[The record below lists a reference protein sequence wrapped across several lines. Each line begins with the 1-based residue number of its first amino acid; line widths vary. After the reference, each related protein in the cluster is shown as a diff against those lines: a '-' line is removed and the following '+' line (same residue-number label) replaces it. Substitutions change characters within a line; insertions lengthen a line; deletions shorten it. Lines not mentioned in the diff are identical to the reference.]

1 MTEQA
6 VSCDRPWQRKI
17 AVTELARPRNRLP
30 VIALVG
36 AETAHITVE
45 GFLARCEVV
54 VSVMT
59 NTEVTLVV
67 GIEAT
72 EVIVLGI

>member
-1 MTEQA
+1 M
-6 VSCDRPWQRKI
+6 
-17 AVTELARPRNRLP
+17 
-30 VIALVG
+30 
-36 AETAHITVE
+36 TVE